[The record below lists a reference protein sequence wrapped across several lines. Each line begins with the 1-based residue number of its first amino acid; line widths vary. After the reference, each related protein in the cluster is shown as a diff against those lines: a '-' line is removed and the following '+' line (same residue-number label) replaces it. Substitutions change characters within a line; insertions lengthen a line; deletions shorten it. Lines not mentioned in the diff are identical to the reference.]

1 MISDERKCWILIF
14 KFGYTFFAGHPVERE
29 NWVEIRLETILLAIH
44 CFEHFPMFAFEPP
57 DIRKPSISYP
67 LIRIRAYQE
76 VRNVRFSNVFR
87 RMKRERLEE
96 RVNLSL
102 FFGLGY

>member
-1 MISDERKCWILIF
+1 
-14 KFGYTFFAGHPVERE
+14 
-29 NWVEIRLETILLAIH
+29 
-44 CFEHFPMFAFEPP
+44 MFAFEPP
-57 DIRKPSISYP
+57 DIRKPNISYT

-76 VRNVRFSNVFR
+76 VRNVWFSNVFR

-102 FFGLGY
+102 FGLGY